1 MNGLLRDYIPNRTG
15 LRVVTADNLALVV
28 AEIDTPPRKVLGWAQ
43 TAQLSY
49 WPPTSPDKSSSSS
62 SQVADERSL
71 DDTLRTALNMP
82 WGVRL
87 ESLAELT
94 PTAQ

>member
-1 MNGLLRDYIPNRTG
+1 MSILFSRRTP
-15 LRVVTADNLALVV
+15 VVPGVALVGGGL
-28 AEIDTPPRKVLGWAQ
+28 TPALLTW
-43 TAQLSY
+43 
-49 WPPTSPDKSSSSS
+49 PTSPNLMPAH
-62 SQVADERSL
+62 ADERSL

-94 PTAQ
+94 PTAHCDPGSGCFGRRLWWHSLI